1 MVYRVRLEGSPEG
14 QVFDFA
20 NYDDAL
26 NFASMAIEGG
36 TYQNYR
42 YEKDEEG
49 NTIKVWDDP
58 APLRAT
64 IGKAGVE

>member
-36 TYQNYR
+36 TYQDYH
-42 YEKDEEG
+42 YEKDEKG
-49 NTIKVWDDP
+49 NNVKVWDDP

-64 IGKAGVE
+64 IGKAGAE

>member
-36 TYQNYR
+36 TYQDYH

-49 NTIKVWDDP
+49 NNVKVWDDP
-58 APLRAT
+58 APLKAT
-64 IGKAGVE
+64 IGKAGAE